1 LKEPGL
7 IDRPLDEYDIDKL
20 VGLKILWG
28 ILLGLWLVFVL
39 LGRGGFIHL
48 LLLVGVSVLAID
60 IVAMYRAALWGLS
73 SKTPKENNPQPE

>member
-1 LKEPGL
+1 
-7 IDRPLDEYDIDKL
+7 

-60 IVAMYRAALWGLS
+60 LVAMYRSRNVGRPNS
-73 SKTPKENNPQPE
+73 DNSETKDPQPE

>member
-1 LKEPGL
+1 
-7 IDRPLDEYDIDKL
+7 

-60 IVAMYRAALWGLS
+60 IVAMYRARDVGPFVE
-73 SKTPKENNPQPE
+73 TPKENNPQPE